1 MTKIVICGIQQQA
14 IEIMSYLRSQN
25 IKVTHIVTI
34 SYETAVKN
42 KSETTWVSYEDYAKE
57 NDIQIYYAKSYSF
70 KSTDDIN
77 YFKEQEFDLLLLG
90 GWQRLISQ
98 EIIDTLRFG
107 GIGQHGSSEFLPK
120 NRGRSPLNW
129 SIILGKKR
137 LIWNIFF
144 LDSGTDSGEIIDYQ
158 MFDINE
164 YDDCKTLYYKVST
177 SVKRMYAR
185 SIPKILN
192 GELKSIKQI
201 GEPTYYGKRTAGDG
215 FIDWS
220 GSVHDVNRLIRAVT
234 KPYPGAFA
242 LHEDQKIFIWKAQ
255 VWDTQLDFYYNNQY
269 GEIVE
274 VFDNEFVVKCSEGL
288 LLVTEHEDKNF
299 YLGKVYSPKPTK
311 G

>member
-129 SIILGKKR
+129 SIILGKKKIDLEYILPR
-137 LIWNIFF
+137 LWH
-144 LDSGTDSGEIIDYQ
+144 
-158 MFDINE
+158 
-164 YDDCKTLYYKVST
+164 
-177 SVKRMYAR
+177 R
-185 SIPKILN
+185 
-192 GELKSIKQI
+192 
-201 GEPTYYGKRTAGDG
+201 
-215 FIDWS
+215 
-220 GSVHDVNRLIRAVT
+220 
-234 KPYPGAFA
+234 
-242 LHEDQKIFIWKAQ
+242 
-255 VWDTQLDFYYNNQY
+255 
-269 GEIVE
+269 
-274 VFDNEFVVKCSEGL
+274 
-288 LLVTEHEDKNF
+288 
-299 YLGKVYSPKPTK
+299 
-311 G
+311 